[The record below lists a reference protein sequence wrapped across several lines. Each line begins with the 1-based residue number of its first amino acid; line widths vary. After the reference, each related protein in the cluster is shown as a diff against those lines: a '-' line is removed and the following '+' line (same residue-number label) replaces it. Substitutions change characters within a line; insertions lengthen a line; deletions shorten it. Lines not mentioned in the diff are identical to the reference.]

1 MTKNIYDLKLHESTG
16 ISFNFS
22 ATRVPGGWLYLRLGS
37 EGNNRTVIRTETFV
51 PYDAEFKDMEEE
63 NE

>member
-22 ATRVPGGWLYLRLGS
+22 ATRVPRGWLYTRFGI
-37 EGNNRTVIRTETFV
+37 EGTKTVIRSEKYV
-51 PYDAEFKDMEEE
+51 PYDAEFKDMEE
-63 NE
+63 NDD